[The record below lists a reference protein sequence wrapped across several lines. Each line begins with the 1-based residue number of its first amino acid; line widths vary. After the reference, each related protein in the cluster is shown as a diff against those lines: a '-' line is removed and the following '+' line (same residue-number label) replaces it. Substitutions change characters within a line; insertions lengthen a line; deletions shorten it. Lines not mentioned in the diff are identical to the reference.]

1 MGYPS
6 NLILAIQERR
16 HIRWRICLPLILLVL
31 TGSIPGALFLRHADA
46 GLIKLLFGFVIIL
59 IGVEMLFR
67 DKHPDHTNPSG
78 KSRLMLGLIGL
89 LSGLLCG
96 LYGIGALLGAYVSR
110 VTRDSHS
117 FRGNLCMVFFA
128 ESTFRIFL
136 YSYWGI
142 LTPDILLSALQLVPF
157 MGIGLALGMMAGRRL
172 NEALARYLVVIML
185 ILSGISLVL
194 SNLSAVRFSG

>member
-1 MGYPS
+1 
-6 NLILAIQERR
+6 
-16 HIRWRICLPLILLVL
+16 
-31 TGSIPGALFLRHADA
+31 
-46 GLIKLLFGFVIIL
+46 
-59 IGVEMLFR
+59 
-67 DKHPDHTNPSG
+67 
-78 KSRLMLGLIGL
+78 
-89 LSGLLCG
+89 
-96 LYGIGALLGAYVSR
+96 
-110 VTRDSHS
+110 
-117 FRGNLCMVFFA
+117 MVFFA